1 MKISVIIPVYN
12 TEKYLK
18 ECVESVLAQT
28 YHNLEI
34 LLINDGAT
42 DSSPQ
47 ICESY
52 AKQDARI
59 KLIHKENGGLSDT
72 RNTGI
77 KQCSGDYVLFLDSD
91 DYWDDPKMVE
101 KLADQ
106 MQQYP
111 VDILNFRYKK
121 YMEDTKQFVSCLK
134 SVEDIKQQ
142 EKDQILECLINEGL
156 YISSACNKLISAS
169 FLKTNELYFEKGITS
184 EDIDWCAR
192 MLIKC
197 GSIGYNNTEAY
208 VYRQRSESIT
218 HTISYKNIYD
228 LSNNVKKCV
237 RFGQEIPKG
246 TKFYELY
253 HDFAAYQYGTLL
265 LSNTLVD
272 GDKDRI
278 KVVMKEMKDYSWL
291 LTYHV
296 NPKIKLQYYVK
307 KVVGYNNLIRFLKL
321 YTKIK
326 RY

>member
-72 RNTGI
+72 RNMGI

-121 YMEDTKQFVSCLK
+121 YMEDTKQFVPCLK

-142 EKDQILECLINEGL
+142 EKDQR
-156 YISSACNKLISAS
+156 
-169 FLKTNELYFEKGITS
+169 T
-184 EDIDWCAR
+184 
-192 MLIKC
+192 
-197 GSIGYNNTEAY
+197 
-208 VYRQRSESIT
+208 
-218 HTISYKNIYD
+218 
-228 LSNNVKKCV
+228 
-237 RFGQEIPKG
+237 
-246 TKFYELY
+246 
-253 HDFAAYQYGTLL
+253 
-265 LSNTLVD
+265 D
-272 GDKDRI
+272 GN
-278 KVVMKEMKDYSWL
+278 S
-291 LTYHV
+291 
-296 NPKIKLQYYVK
+296 
-307 KVVGYNNLIRFLKL
+307 
-321 YTKIK
+321 
-326 RY
+326 

>member
-1 MKISVIIPVYN
+1 MLKI
-12 TEKYLK
+12 
-18 ECVESVLAQT
+18 
-28 YHNLEI
+28 
-34 LLINDGAT
+34 
-42 DSSPQ
+42 
-47 ICESY
+47 
-52 AKQDARI
+52 R
-59 KLIHKENGGLSDT
+59 
-72 RNTGI
+72 R
-77 KQCSGDYVLFLDSD
+77 
-91 DYWDDPKMVE
+91 
-101 KLADQ
+101 
-106 MQQYP
+106 
-111 VDILNFRYKK
+111 R
-121 YMEDTKQFVSCLK
+121 
-134 SVEDIKQQ
+134 
-142 EKDQILECLINEGL
+142 
-156 YISSACNKLISAS
+156 
-169 FLKTNELYFEKGITS
+169 ITS

-237 RFGQEIPKG
+237 RFGQEIPKE

-278 KVVMKEMKDYSWL
+278 KAVMKEMKDYSWL

-307 KVVGYNNLIRFLKL
+307 KIVGYNNLIRFLKL

>member
-101 KLADQ
+101 KLANQ

-121 YMEDTKQFVSCLK
+121 YMEDTKQFISCLK

-142 EKDQILECLINEGL
+142 EKDQILERLINEGL

-169 FLKTNELYFEKGITS
+169 FLKKNELYFEKGITS

-192 MLIKC
+192 MLIK
-197 GSIGYNNTEAY
+197 
-208 VYRQRSESIT
+208 
-218 HTISYKNIYD
+218 
-228 LSNNVKKCV
+228 
-237 RFGQEIPKG
+237 
-246 TKFYELY
+246 
-253 HDFAAYQYGTLL
+253 
-265 LSNTLVD
+265 
-272 GDKDRI
+272 
-278 KVVMKEMKDYSWL
+278 
-291 LTYHV
+291 
-296 NPKIKLQYYVK
+296 
-307 KVVGYNNLIRFLKL
+307 
-321 YTKIK
+321 
-326 RY
+326 

>member
-1 MKISVIIPVYN
+1 MY
-12 TEKYLK
+12 
-18 ECVESVLAQT
+18 
-28 YHNLEI
+28 
-34 LLINDGAT
+34 
-42 DSSPQ
+42 
-47 ICESY
+47 
-52 AKQDARI
+52 
-59 KLIHKENGGLSDT
+59 
-72 RNTGI
+72 
-77 KQCSGDYVLFLDSD
+77 
-91 DYWDDPKMVE
+91 PKMIE

-142 EKDQILECLINEGL
+142 EKDQILEHLINEGL

-197 GSIGYNNTEAY
+197 SSIGYNNTEAY

-237 RFGQEIPKG
+237 RFGQGIPKG

-278 KVVMKEMKDYSWL
+278 KAVMKEMKDYSWL

-307 KVVGYNNLIRFLKL
+307 KIVGYNNLIRFLKL

>member
-121 YMEDTKQFVSCLK
+121 IYVRYQTIYIMLK
-134 SVEDIKQQ
+134 IRRRHQTAGKRSDIRTS
-142 EKDQILECLINEGL
+142 DQ
-156 YISSACNKLISAS
+156 
-169 FLKTNELYFEKGITS
+169 
-184 EDIDWCAR
+184 
-192 MLIKC
+192 
-197 GSIGYNNTEAY
+197 
-208 VYRQRSESIT
+208 
-218 HTISYKNIYD
+218 
-228 LSNNVKKCV
+228 
-237 RFGQEIPKG
+237 
-246 TKFYELY
+246 
-253 HDFAAYQYGTLL
+253 
-265 LSNTLVD
+265 
-272 GDKDRI
+272 
-278 KVVMKEMKDYSWL
+278 
-291 LTYHV
+291 
-296 NPKIKLQYYVK
+296 
-307 KVVGYNNLIRFLKL
+307 
-321 YTKIK
+321 
-326 RY
+326 

>member
-121 YMEDTKQFVSCLK
+121 YMEDTKQFVPCLK

-142 EKDQILECLINEGL
+142 EKDQILERLINEGL

-169 FLKTNELYFEKGITS
+169 FLKKNELYFEKGKYN
-184 EDIDWCAR
+184 EDEFW
-192 MLIKC
+192 
-197 GSIGYNNTEAY
+197 T
-208 VYRQRSESIT
+208 
-218 HTISYKNIYD
+218 
-228 LSNNVKKCV
+228 
-237 RFGQEIPKG
+237 
-246 TKFYELY
+246 
-253 HDFAAYQYGTLL
+253 YQA
-265 LSNTLVD
+265 VE
-272 GDKDRI
+272 RA
-278 KVVMKEMKDYSWL
+278 E
-291 LTYHV
+291 
-296 NPKIKLQYYVK
+296 KIVQIED
-307 KVVGYNNLIRFLKL
+307 VGYYYFFREDSIINETYNIRRLDALEARYQRMKYLEKYPEIYGVAKRQLVFNCIYHYQKGLRFLSGSDLKTL
-321 YTKIK
+321 KSKVKAIYKDISIDKNDIKEYTKKEKIWFSISK
-326 RY
+326 ISLDLVCRIRNKFGYGVE

>member
-1 MKISVIIPVYN
+1 M
-12 TEKYLK
+12 
-18 ECVESVLAQT
+18 
-28 YHNLEI
+28 
-34 LLINDGAT
+34 
-42 DSSPQ
+42 
-47 ICESY
+47 
-52 AKQDARI
+52 
-59 KLIHKENGGLSDT
+59 
-72 RNTGI
+72 
-77 KQCSGDYVLFLDSD
+77 
-91 DYWDDPKMVE
+91 
-101 KLADQ
+101 
-106 MQQYP
+106 
-111 VDILNFRYKK
+111 
-121 YMEDTKQFVSCLK
+121 
-134 SVEDIKQQ
+134 
-142 EKDQILECLINEGL
+142 
-156 YISSACNKLISAS
+156 
-169 FLKTNELYFEKGITS
+169 YFEKGITS

-192 MLIKC
+192 MLIEC

-208 VYRQRSESIT
+208 VYRKRSESIT

-307 KVVGYNNLIRFLKL
+307 KIVGYNNLIRFLKL

>member
-72 RNTGI
+72 RNMGI

-121 YMEDTKQFVSCLK
+121 YMEDTKQFVPCLK

-142 EKDQILECLINEGL
+142 EKLEKFFKEENTWFPDNVGEKFLAIFFFIISGIL
-156 YISSACNKLISAS
+156 ACAPNKM
-169 FLKTNELYFEKGITS
+169 
-184 EDIDWCAR
+184 IDFSDLNND
-192 MLIKC
+192 MKVVL
-197 GSIGYNNTEAY
+197 IGYMFYLLGVTYMVMKYKSYQEAY
-208 VYRQRSESIT
+208 STNRKRITTRELLKNMPIDRMQLWIFITKKKIKPCAVMTAIIIAIRIIITLAAYR
-218 HTISYKNIYD
+218 NIY
-228 LSNNVKKCV
+228 LSDILMV
-237 RFGQEIPKG
+237 
-246 TKFYELY
+246 
-253 HDFAAYQYGTLL
+253 
-265 LSNTLVD
+265 LVF
-272 GDKDRI
+272 
-278 KVVMKEMKDYSWL
+278 
-291 LTYHV
+291 
-296 NPKIKLQYYVK
+296 
-307 KVVGYNNLIRFLKL
+307 NLIVPVL
-321 YTKIK
+321 IA
-326 RY
+326 

>member
-91 DYWDDPKMVE
+91 DYWDDPTMVE
-101 KLADQ
+101 KLANQ

-121 YMEDTKQFVSCLK
+121 YMEDTKQFVPCLK
-134 SVEDIKQQ
+134 SVEDVKQQ
-142 EKDQILECLINEGL
+142 EKDQILERLINEGL
-156 YISSACNKLISAS
+156 YISSACNIINISLILC
-169 FLKTNELYFEKGITS
+169 F
-184 EDIDWCAR
+184 C
-192 MLIKC
+192 
-197 GSIGYNNTEAY
+197 
-208 VYRQRSESIT
+208 
-218 HTISYKNIYD
+218 
-228 LSNNVKKCV
+228 
-237 RFGQEIPKG
+237 
-246 TKFYELY
+246 
-253 HDFAAYQYGTLL
+253 
-265 LSNTLVD
+265 
-272 GDKDRI
+272 
-278 KVVMKEMKDYSWL
+278 
-291 LTYHV
+291 
-296 NPKIKLQYYVK
+296 
-307 KVVGYNNLIRFLKL
+307 
-321 YTKIK
+321 
-326 RY
+326 